1 MNKNQFNIGIFY
13 NEYGQ
18 LEEIEVQ
25 KTNGILRVY
34 NWDDYKKVV
43 ESLSFL
49 GIKFTVKMYM
59 YNTLKKYYDEV

>member
-43 ESLSFL
+43 ESLS
-49 GIKFTVKMYM
+49 
-59 YNTLKKYYDEV
+59 